1 VKAKELRD
9 LGVVELREKERDL
22 SQSLFNLRVQK
33 ASGQLGN
40 TAMVGKTKRDL
51 ARVKTVLRSKE
62 ISVGGIKKG

>member
-1 VKAKELRD
+1 MKAKELRD
-9 LGVVELREKERDL
+9 LGVVELREKEKEL

-51 ARVKTVLRSKE
+51 ARVKTILRSKE

>member
-9 LGVVELREKERDL
+9 LGVVELREKEREL

-40 TAMVGKTKRDL
+40 TAMVSKTRKDL
-51 ARVKTVLRSKE
+51 ARVKTLLRSKE
-62 ISVGGIKKG
+62 IPVGGIEKG

>member
-1 VKAKELRD
+1 MKAKELRD
-9 LGVVELREKERDL
+9 LGVVELRDKERDL

>member
-1 VKAKELRD
+1 MKAKELRD
-9 LGVVELREKERDL
+9 LGVVELREKEREL

-51 ARVKTVLRSKE
+51 ARVKTFLRSKG
-62 ISVGGIKKG
+62 ISVGGIEKG